1 VVLLRRQLI
10 FVLILALLP
19 GNFALMAQTPA
30 AHTSSSGVSQTTPKK
45 PTAKK
50 TTTTARKKRHSSP
63 RMQRMRQAFVA
74 SATLKP
80 MARQLL
86 QDRSPAGYTG
96 VESYANRHA
105 KDDAGSL
112 AWLVLGYAHTLDH
125 DFPKAVDPLNR
136 AKLHAGDL
144 GDYVDYY
151 LGNSYFQTG
160 KTAEAIAT
168 LAEFEKKYPESLL
181 IRDSHVLFAN
191 ALLNDGRPQEAADI
205 LEKDRTPP
213 RVDLELALGRAYE
226 ATGQSAKAITVFRNI
241 YFNIPLS
248 GEASTADA
256 ELKKLT
262 APGSVPPATF
272 ADRRTRAD
280 LLAKGKR
287 YADAASEYRDLLDE
301 VNPADRPA
309 IQMAIAENW
318 RRAGQGREAKKI
330 LDSISNPTPEINAQ
344 RLFNLGEIARSSDDD
359 NGFLQYLDQLRQA
372 SPTSPWLEQ
381 SLLSAGN
388 IYLLRHDYDKAI
400 DSFRELQ
407 QRFPNGA
414 KASYAHWK
422 ATWLSLRQ
430 GRNEDAKAGFEKQ
443 IALYPE
449 SGEIPA
455 ALYWRGR
462 LAEEDNDLPTA
473 QAYYTKISA
482 RFRNYYYGELA
493 RQRLSKIKSDGEPP
507 HLALLDHIPPLNGTG
522 KVVQDPVPSD
532 NLRVQKA
539 ELLENGALL
548 EFAVKELQAAA
559 VEEKG
564 NWLAPEIA
572 RMYQDVGRYDVAVE
586 TLKRAVP
593 NYFAI
598 DLASLPRPYWEG
610 LFPKPYWT
618 DLKRF
623 SSDNALDPYLVAS
636 LIRQESEFNPNAVS
650 RKDAVGLMQ
659 LLPKVGKGVA
669 KQEKLK
675 HFSAQQLF
683 TPSVNMQLGTKY
695 FRTMVDKFGAFEY
708 ALAAYNAGSDRV
720 QDWMGQGKYRDV
732 PEFVESIPFTETR
745 EYVQAIVRNA
755 NVYKQ
760 LYGTP

>member
-1 VVLLRRQLI
+1 LIVAVLGASCV
-10 FVLILALLP
+10 FIL
-19 GNFALMAQTPA
+19 PA
-30 AHTSSSGVSQTTPKK
+30 ATAQTSSSTTQGAPKK
-45 PTAKK
+45 PAVKKK
-50 TTTTARKKRHSSP
+50 TTTTHKKAASP
-63 RMQRMRQAFVA
+63 RMRRMRQAFVA
-74 SATLKP
+74 SASLKP

-86 QDRSPAGYTG
+86 QDRTPAGYAG
-96 VESYANRHA
+96 VEAYANRHN
-105 KDDAGSL
+105 KEDAGAL
-112 AWLVLGYAHTLDH
+112 GWLVLGYAHVLDH
-125 DFPKAVDPLNR
+125 DFQKAIDPLNR

-151 LGNSYFQTG
+151 LGSAYFQTG
-160 KTAEAIAT
+160 RMAEATAT
-168 LAEFEKKYPESLL
+168 LGPFDKNYPESLI
-181 IRDSHVLFAN
+181 IRDAQVLYAN
-191 ALLNDGRPQEAADI
+191 ALLSEARPPEAIAV
-205 LEKDRTPP
+205 LEKIRQPI
-213 RVDLELALGRAYE
+213 RVDIEFALGRAYE
-226 ATGQSAKAITVFRNI
+226 AAGQTAKAIAILRNI
-241 YFNIPLS
+241 YFNFPLS
-248 GEASTADA
+248 GEASQADA
-256 ELKKLT
+256 ELKKLAT
-262 APGSVPPATF
+262 SGSVPPPTVS
-272 ADRRTRAD
+272 DRRTRAE

-287 YADAASEYRDLLDE
+287 YSDAASEYHDLVDE
-301 VNPADRPA
+301 AGPNDRPA
-309 IQMAIAENW
+309 MQLAMAVNM
-318 RRAGQGREAKKI
+318 RRAGQGKEAKKI
-330 LDSISNPTPEINAQ
+330 LESLSSPTPESNAE
-344 RLFNLGEIARSSDDD
+344 RLFNLGEIARGADNDDE
-359 NGFLQYLDQLRQA
+359 FLKYLDQLRQVA
-372 SPTSPWLEQ
+372 PTSPWLEQ

-388 IYLLRHDYDKAI
+388 IYLLRRDYDRAI

-407 QRFPNGA
+407 QRFPAGT

-422 ATWLSLRQ
+422 ATWLSFRQ
-430 GRNEDAKAGFEKQ
+430 GRTAEAKTGFEQQ
-443 IALYPE
+443 ISLYPDA
-449 SGEIPA
+449 GEVPA

-462 LAEEDNDLPTA
+462 LAEEDGDLPTA
-473 QAYYTKISA
+473 QAYYMKLSS
-482 RFRNYYYGELA
+482 RFRNFYYGALA
-493 RQRLSKIKSDGEPP
+493 RLQLQKIKGDSEPP
-507 HLALLDHIPPLNGTG
+507 HIALLDRVPPLNSSG
-522 KVVQDPVPSD
+522 KVTQDPVPSD

-548 EFAVKELQAAA
+548 DFAVKELQAAA
-559 VEEKG
+559 AEEKG

-572 RMYQDVGRYDVAVE
+572 RIYQDVGRYDIAVE

-598 DLASLPRPYWEG
+598 DLVSLPRPYWEA

-675 HFSAQQLF
+675 HFSTQQLF
-683 TPSVNMQLGTKY
+683 TPAVNMQLGTRY
-695 FRTMVDKFGAFEY
+695 FRSMVDKFGAFEY

-732 PEFVESIPFTETR
+732 QEFVESIPFTETR
-745 EYVQAIVRNA
+745 EYVQAIVRNT